1 MVEPL
6 TGTPAADIETA
17 EAIVVEQFRAVVS
30 ASPRLVAA
38 AGEAAASRRLLQVVT
53 SEHSGLTYPLELLL
67 GEGRCEWVVR
77 DSRGGHRDGTR
88 GFPLHWNGARFAHEP
103 GATAAAPVEPIP
115 GSGSLEV
122 RITTLHGDGATLRL
136 GRAVETVTSALGDGE
151 PAGWGAAEPVTEPW
165 SAATL
170 TKLCRDRLPAPAEVI
185 VTGPGVVGRLRTR
198 KVEAGVQEEV
208 ELSGPPAGT
217 VPRDA
222 VETLAA
228 EAAGFARMMVI
239 AAHPGRPDG
248 LRVSGPTPPA
258 LPYGVLIGH
267 ELVAR
272 NGVAHAERTP
282 VAKVTILGGAGH
294 EAAWCRLDG
303 GRRPPYEQMAAILH
317 HYGMPDQG

>member
-17 EAIVVEQFRAVVS
+17 EAIVVEQFRSVVA

-38 AGEAAASRRLLQVVT
+38 AGTAAASDRLLQVVT
-53 SEHSGLTYPLELLL
+53 SEHSALTYPLELLL

-77 DSRGGHRDGTR
+77 DSSGGHRDGTR
-88 GFPLHWNGARFAHEP
+88 GFPLSWNGSRFAPEP
-103 GATAAAPVEPIP
+103 NATAAAPSEPVP

-122 RITTLHGDGATLRL
+122 RITSLHSDGATLRF
-136 GRAVETVTSALGDGE
+136 GRAIETVTSALGDGE
-151 PAGWGAAEPVTEPW
+151 PAGWGGTEPVTEPW
-165 SAATL
+165 SAAAL
-170 TKLCRDRLPAPAEVI
+170 TKLCRDRLPSPTEVI
-185 VTGPGVVGRLRTR
+185 VTGPGVVGRLRVR
-198 KVEAGVQEEV
+198 KAEAGVLEEV

-217 VPRDA
+217 VPREA

-228 EAAGFARMMVI
+228 EAAGFARMMVV
-239 AAHPGRPDG
+239 AAHPGRPGG
-248 LRVSGPTPPA
+248 LRVNGPTPPA

-272 NGVAHAERTP
+272 NGVAHAKRTP
-282 VAKVTILGGAGH
+282 VAKVAIFGGAGH

-303 GRRPPYEQMAAILH
+303 GQRPPYEQMAAILH
-317 HYGMPDQG
+317 HYGMPAQG